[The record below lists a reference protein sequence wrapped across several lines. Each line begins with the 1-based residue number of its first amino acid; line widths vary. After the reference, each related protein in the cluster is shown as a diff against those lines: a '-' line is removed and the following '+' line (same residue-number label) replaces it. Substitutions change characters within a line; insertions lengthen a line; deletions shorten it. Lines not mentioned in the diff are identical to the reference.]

1 MVEGGTLDPTVL
13 CCCFCD
19 PGLAFLRWGHRLA
32 EGRSWLLK
40 VERRLGSHVALLCD
54 LAWGDASWR
63 ETWTLA
69 KLGLLL
75 RSP

>member
-1 MVEGGTLDPTVL
+1 MVEGGRWTAL
-13 CCCFCD
+13 CCAVVSVTW
-19 PGLAFLRWGHRLA
+19 PGVSSL
-32 EGRSWLLK
+32 GRSWLLK